1 MGTGHS
7 DQRDDSPAR
16 ANPSGGCGDAVYRAG
31 RAGYPKVSWSEADFA
46 GAWREFGVEVAE
58 EPATLL
64 DEYLRVACLARA
76 AGAVETLES
85 HFIVPL
91 RATLERRCG
100 DAQLVDEALQTLR
113 QKLLLGESP
122 RLQTYQSTG
131 HLRAWLQVV
140 GVRVCQDLARQ
151 RGARWARESALRDD
165 WPVNSPGV
173 DVAAEREEL
182 DALFVEALRQVI
194 RGLPARERYALRM
207 HVLAGWNVSQI
218 GEALAIHRA
227 SAARW
232 IVAAKEKINDNVRAL
247 LAERL
252 DLDHS
257 ELERVLNLFSTK
269 LDIRLSR
276 LFQTTPALGFEAA
289 DSE

>member
-1 MGTGHS
+1 MGTGS
-7 DQRDDSPAR
+7 DHRDDSESR
-16 ANPSGGCGDAVYRAG
+16 AKPSGDCADAVSQAG
-31 RAGYPKVSWSEADFA
+31 RGAFPKISWSEADFA
-46 GAWREFGVEVAE
+46 RAWHAFGAPVEH

-64 DEYLRVACLARA
+64 DEYLRIACLARA
-76 AGAVETLES
+76 AGAVETLELQ
-85 HFIVPL
+85 FIVPL
-91 RATLERRCG
+91 RATLVRRCG
-100 DAQLVDEALQTLR
+100 DPQLVDEALQTLR

-165 WPVNSPGV
+165 WPVNSTAV

-182 DALFVEALRQVI
+182 DALFVEALREVI

-218 GEALAIHRA
+218 GEALSIHRA

-232 IVAAKEKINDNVRAL
+232 IVAAKEKINENVRAL

-252 DLDHS
+252 DLDKG

-276 LFQTTPALGFEAA
+276 LFETTPALGLQAA